1 MNIDISMYRQRIG
14 YFARIGDNNSTVRG
28 TSNGSSKTPSL
39 VFMTFV
45 LTSICLAFVA
55 GLVVHNSNIGLRQSS
70 SISFEYKCSVVLLK
84 IKNLGYEIDHNF
96 LLVQKWQ

>member
-45 LTSICLAFVA
+45 LTFICLAFVEDIFNKLNIQLDGCGNIA
-55 GLVVHNSNIGLRQSS
+55 SSN
-70 SISFEYKCSVVLLK
+70 
-84 IKNLGYEIDHNF
+84 
-96 LLVQKWQ
+96 W